1 MNPHA
6 PNKGSVR
13 MFTSQGR
20 LAPPP
25 ARARAHTATSR
36 TPVVVVATDVISRTG
51 VVSQLRPRPE
61 VLLLDYAE
69 ADRAEVAVVIA
80 DGIDEATLRAL
91 RARGTSALVLVVTQ
105 VDDIGLVAA
114 VEHGVAGIVRRAE
127 TTADRLIA
135 VIRAADA
142 GEGTIPPDLLGRLLQ
157 RVGTVQREVLGPRG
171 LTFTGLTDRE
181 VEVLRLV
188 ADGFDTA
195 QIADKLCYSQR
206 TIKNILSNLMNRM
219 HLRNRC
225 HAVAYAL
232 RNGLI

>member
-1 MNPHA
+1 
-6 PNKGSVR
+6 

-20 LAPPP
+20 LAPPQV
-25 ARARAHTATSR
+25 RARAHTATSR
-36 TPVVVVATDVISRTG
+36 TPVVVVASDVISRAG

-69 ADRAEVAVVIA
+69 ADRAEVAVIIA
-80 DGIDEATLRAL
+80 DGIDEATLRTLRAL
-91 RARGTSALVLVVTQ
+91 RARGASALVLVVTQ

-114 VEHGVAGIVRRAE
+114 VEHGVAGIIRRAE

-157 RVGTVQREVLGPRG
+157 QVGTVQREVLGPRG

>member
-1 MNPHA
+1 M
-6 PNKGSVR
+6 
-13 MFTSQGR
+13 
-20 LAPPP
+20 
-25 ARARAHTATSR
+25 
-36 TPVVVVATDVISRTG
+36 
-51 VVSQLRPRPE
+51 VSQLRPRPE

>member
-1 MNPHA
+1 
-6 PNKGSVR
+6 
-13 MFTSQGR
+13 MFTSQDR
-20 LAPPP
+20 LAPPQV
-25 ARARAHTATSR
+25 RARAHTATSR
-36 TPVVVVATDVISRTG
+36 TPVVVVASDVISCAG

-69 ADRAEVAVVIA
+69 ADRAEVAVIIA
-80 DGIDEATLRAL
+80 DGIDEATLRTLRAL

-114 VEHGVAGIVRRAE
+114 VEHGVAGIIRRAE

-157 RVGTVQREVLGPRG
+157 QVGTVQREVLGPRG